1 MSAFDRFGYQRAAV
15 ASTTGL
21 VLNVG
26 CNEDPA
32 MLKAIYGDRVRNCDV
47 VDYDEAMSR
56 PNNVDVLFDAA
67 IEEWP
72 FDEGAAELVVLGDIL
87 EHLSPDEAASVLE
100 EAHRVSH
107 KLCVTVPCDERPES
121 ETRYG
126 SSSNPYQYHR
136 TVVTR
141 ELLERLLG
149 DAGWTVDELL
159 EVDYGFVPLGFVVRA
174 RR

>member
-1 MSAFDRFGYQRAAV
+1 MSAYDRFGYQRAAV
-15 ASTTGL
+15 AGTTGL

-26 CNEDPA
+26 ANEDPA
-32 MLKAIYGDRVRNCDV
+32 MLKSVFGDRVRNCDV
-47 VDYDEAMSR
+47 VEFDEAMQR
-56 PNNVDVLFDAA
+56 PNDVDVLFDAA
-67 IEEWP
+67 RERWP
-72 FDEGAAELVVLGDIL
+72 FADGAAELVVLGDII
-87 EHLSPDEAASVLE
+87 EHLSPDEAAAVLG
-100 EAHRVSH
+100 EAMRVSH
-107 KLCVTVPCDERPES
+107 KLCITVPCDERPES

-141 ELLERLLG
+141 DLLERLLG